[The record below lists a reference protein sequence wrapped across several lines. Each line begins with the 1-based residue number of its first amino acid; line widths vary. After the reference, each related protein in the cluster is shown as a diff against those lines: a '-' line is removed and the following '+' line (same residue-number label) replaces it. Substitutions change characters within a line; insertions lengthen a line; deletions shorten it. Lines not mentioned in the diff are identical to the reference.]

1 MNASSL
7 GVTKSLVLVTGAT
20 GYIGGR
26 LVPRLLKA
34 GYRVRCLVRDATRLQ
49 DRLWR
54 NEVEAVEGDVLRPDS
69 LADAMQGTVVAYY
82 LVHSLGTGADF
93 SERDAQAASNFGA
106 SAKSAGVKR
115 IIYLGGLGDPAAANA
130 GRKWRHVPANHRVY
144 LLGASYQCLWHHDH
158 DLRQGQQHDDQWLDS
173 HGGTWAR

>member
-7 GVTKSLVLVTGAT
+7 DVMKSLVLVTGAT

-54 NEVEAVEGDVLRPDS
+54 NEVETVEGDVLRPDS
-69 LADAMQGTVVAYY
+69 LAEAVHGTVVAYY
-82 LVHSLGTGADF
+82 LVHSLGAGADF
-93 SERDAQAASNFGA
+93 SERDAQARV
-106 SAKSAGVKR
+106 VKTIEPDSR
-115 IIYLGGLGDPAAANA
+115 RLITL
-130 GRKWRHVPANHRVY
+130 RK
-144 LLGASYQCLWHHDH
+144 D
-158 DLRQGQQHDDQWLDS
+158 
-173 HGGTWAR
+173 